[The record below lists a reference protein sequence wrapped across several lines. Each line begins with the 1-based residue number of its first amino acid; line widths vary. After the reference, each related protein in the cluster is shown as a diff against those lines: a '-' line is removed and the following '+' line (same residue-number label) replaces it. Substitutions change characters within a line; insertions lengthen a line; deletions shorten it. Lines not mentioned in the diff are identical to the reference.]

1 MKTCSTPYFDC
12 RNELYAPDLVRDMT
26 LVGWIF
32 GENSVGP
39 VTAEECHFGLAGV
52 AGGRNGQNA
61 HFLLIITE
69 RLLPKYKHDHP
80 VICGQ
85 CLGPLE
91 HRKVVWSPVGR
102 LFDQNWP
109 KRARG
114 GLREP
119 SAVTG
124 PTENFEIFPTHKSHV
139 PGQIGCVE
147 FISAVKTRRWASL
160 HGVLRAVQS
169 VNIIGWHGART

>member
-1 MKTCSTPYFDC
+1 MKTCSTPCFDC
-12 RNELYAPDLVRDMT
+12 RNKLYAPDLARDMT
-26 LVGWIF
+26 LVGWKNF
-32 GENSVGP
+32 ENFRWPRDRRRVPFWSRGSRR
-39 VTAEECHFGLAGV
+39 A
-52 AGGRNGQNA
+52 RNGQNA

-102 LFDQNWP
+102 LFDQTLHVP

-114 GLREP
+114 GLRET
-119 SAVTG
+119 SAATG
-124 PTENFEIFPTHKSHV
+124 PTETFDIFSTHRRVMSLAKS
-139 PGQIGCVE
+139 
-147 FISAVKTRRWASL
+147 
-160 HGVLRAVQS
+160 
-169 VNIIGWHGART
+169 GA

>member
-1 MKTCSTPYFDC
+1 MNSSHPIW
-12 RNELYAPDLVRDMT
+12 PRDMT
-26 LVGWIF
+26 LVRWKIF
-32 GENSVGP
+32 ENFRWPRDRRRVPFWSRGSRRGP
-39 VTAEECHFGLAGV
+39 AKWSKCSLFTFTD
-52 AGGRNGQNA
+52 
-61 HFLLIITE
+61 IKITE

-119 SAVTG
+119 SAGSAVTG
-124 PTENFEIFPTHKSHV
+124 QTEIFEIFPTHKSHV

-147 FISAVKTRRWASL
+147 FISAVKTRR
-160 HGVLRAVQS
+160 
-169 VNIIGWHGART
+169 